1 MNTKNALMKNNTLKI
16 YSDGG
21 ARGNPGPAAA
31 AFVVIEDGKVIHK
44 DNEYLN
50 KKTNNEAEYFGVL
63 MGLKWLSDNQQEY
76 LNYHISYNLDSELVT
91 KQINGQYKI
100 KSPNLK
106 PLISKV
112 QKLIEGIDN
121 KIVFVSLPRSR
132 NSLADSLV
140 NQALDE
146 NS

>member
-1 MNTKNALMKNNTLKI
+1 MRKDALKI

-31 AFVVIEDGKVIHK
+31 AFVAIEDGKVIHK
-44 DNEYLN
+44 EKKYLG
-50 KKTNNEAEYFGVL
+50 KKTNNEAEYVGVL
-63 MGLKWLSDNQQEY
+63 MGLRWLSENQKDY
-76 LNYHISYNLDSELVT
+76 IKYDVIYNLDSELVT

-106 PLISKV
+106 PLIIKV
-112 QKLIEGIDN
+112 RQLINSIDN
-121 KIVFVSLPRSR
+121 KILFKSLPRSN

-140 NQALDE
+140 NQALDK